1 MILLAPSNQLLAQV
15 RENIR
20 KIIIGKDDVIELV
33 LVALICEGHVLIED
47 VPGVGKTSLISAL
60 ARSVGLGFRRVQFT
74 PDVLPSD
81 ITGFS
86 ILNMK
91 SGEFEYRQGIVMSNI
106 VLADE
111 INRTSPKTQS
121 SLLEAMEERRVTVD
135 GKTYDVPRPFM
146 VLATQNPIEYVGTY
160 PLPEAQLDRFLLR
173 IAMGYPSQRD
183 EVEILGRFAVGDPR
197 EKLDAVCTPADITK
211 LQKAALEVQ
220 CAGPVRE
227 YIVRIAAQTRKS
239 EHLSLGVS
247 PRGSIFLMKAS
258 QACAVLQGRDFVA
271 PDDVQKM
278 AAPVLSHRIIVRPEA
293 RLTGMTSERVVK
305 SILNS
310 VDVPVV
316 TA

>member
-1 MILLAPSNQLLAQV
+1 LIPSKQLLSQV
-15 RENIR
+15 RDNIR

-173 IAMGYPSQRD
+173 IAMGYPSQKD
-183 EVEILGRFAVGDPR
+183 EVEILGRFSVGDPR
-197 EKLDAVCTPADITK
+197 EALDAVCTPEDISK

-220 CAGPVRE
+220 CAGSVRE

-258 QACAVLQGRDFVA
+258 QACAVLQGRNFVA

-278 AAPVLSHRIIVRPEA
+278 AVPVLSHRIIVRPEA
-293 RLTGMTSERVVK
+293 RLTGMTAERVLK

-310 VDVPVV
+310 VDVPVI

>member
-1 MILLAPSNQLLAQV
+1 MAASSQLFKSV
-15 RENIR
+15 RDNIR
-20 KIIIGKDDVIELV
+20 KVIVGKDDVIELI
-33 LVALICEGHVLIED
+33 LAALLCEGHVLIED

-91 SGEFEYRQGIVMSNI
+91 SSEFEYRQGIVMTNI
-106 VLADE
+106 ILADE

-135 GKTYDVPRPFM
+135 GTTYPVPRPFM

-160 PLPEAQLDRFLLR
+160 PLPEAQLDRFLIR
-173 IAMGYPSQRD
+173 IAMGYPSMKD
-183 EVEILGRFAVGDPR
+183 EVEILGRFSTGDPR
-197 EKLDAVCTPADITK
+197 DVIEPVCTPEDIAE
-211 LQKAALEVQ
+211 LQKITLGVQ
-220 CAGPVRE
+220 CAPNVRE
-227 YIVRIAAQTRKS
+227 YIVKISALTRKS
-239 EHLSLGVS
+239 EHLQLGVS
-247 PRGSIFLMKAS
+247 PRGSIYLMKAA
-258 QACAVLQGRDFVA
+258 QACAVLQGRDFVT

-278 AAPVLSHRIIVRPEA
+278 AGPVFSHRLIVKPEA
-293 RLTGMTSERVVK
+293 RLTGMTAERVVK
-305 SILNS
+305 SILNT
-310 VDVPVV
+310 VDVPVM

>member
-1 MILLAPSNQLLAQV
+1 MAPSNQLFTAV
-15 RENIR
+15 RDNIR
-20 KIIIGKDDVIELV
+20 KVIVGKDDVIELI
-33 LVALICEGHVLIED
+33 LVALLCEGHVLIED
-47 VPGVGKTSLISAL
+47 VPGVGKTTLISAL

-91 SGEFEYRQGIVMSNI
+91 SGDFEFRPGAVMSNI
-106 VLADE
+106 ILADE

-135 GKTYDVPRPFM
+135 GVTYPVPRPFM

-173 IAMGYPSQRD
+173 IAMGYPSLKD
-183 EVEILGRFAVGDPR
+183 EAEILSRFVCGDPR
-197 EKLDAVCTPADITK
+197 DCLDPVCSPEDITA
-211 LQKAALEVQ
+211 LQKATLEVQ
-220 CAGPVRE
+220 CAPAVRE
-227 YIVRIAAQTRKS
+227 YIVRIVAQTRKS
-239 EHLSLGVS
+239 EHLSLGAS
-247 PRGSIFLMKAS
+247 PRGSIYLMKAA
-258 QACAVLQGRDFVA
+258 QALAALQGRNFTL

-278 AAPVLSHRIIVRPEA
+278 AAPVLSHRLIVRPEA
-293 RLTGMTSERVVK
+293 RLTGMTADRVVK

-310 VDVPVV
+310 MDVPVIS
-316 TA
+316 A